1 MFVQLVS
8 KEIFITT
15 HIDNRIRLSF
25 YFFRLQINFSES
37 FMENRF
43 VVNAN
48 VDGNLDQCKVLF
60 YEYTNFMLFFETF
73 YSKLKETFL

>member
-25 YFFRLQINFSES
+25 YFFPLQINFSES

-60 YEYTNFMLFFETF
+60 YEYTNFMLFFETL